1 MIIRPPP
8 KLTNRDSTIKYIEID
23 LWVWLKELA
32 NGLFKVNFTENFQS
46 FTVTNLTIP
55 AGTEMPIQNGFRNSS
70 PGVVPSG
77 RIITRQ
83 TGNAVIVDGTTQW
96 NANQVY
102 LSNPSANS
110 ATITVVFF
118 K

>member
-32 NGLFKVNFTENFQS
+32 IGIFKINFTENFQS
-46 FTVTNLTIP
+46 FTVPNLKIP
-55 AGTEMPIQNGFRNSS
+55 AGTEISIQNEFRNVY

-83 TGNAVIVDGTTQW
+83 IGNAVIVDGTTQW

-102 LSNPSANS
+102 LSNPSGND
-110 ATITVVFF
+110 ATITVIFF